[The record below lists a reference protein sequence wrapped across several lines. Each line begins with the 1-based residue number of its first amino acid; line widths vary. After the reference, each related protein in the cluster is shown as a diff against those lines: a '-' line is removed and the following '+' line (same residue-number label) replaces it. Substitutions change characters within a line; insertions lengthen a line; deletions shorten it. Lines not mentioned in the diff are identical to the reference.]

1 MKELEIQGIYN
12 INKKVER
19 EIVKKIMREQHFPE
33 EDIKLY
39 FALFDVGDLD
49 IKKKICIR
57 FNKLINVNVFFSR

>member
-12 INKKVER
+12 INKKNER

-39 FALFDVGDLD
+39 FTLFDIGDLN
-49 IKKKICIR
+49 IKKKISIR
-57 FNKLINVNVFFSR
+57 FNKLINVNVYFN

>member
-1 MKELEIQGIYN
+1 MKELEVQGIYN
-12 INKKVER
+12 INKKVEQ

-39 FALFDVGDLD
+39 FTLFDIGDLD
-49 IKKKICIR
+49 TKKKICIR